1 MGKLTDSLKETTQK
15 LSDLKHGIYE
25 MQQLGRDLA
34 DNTLEV
40 ADAALRTG
48 YAYAKAES
56 GKTGEKTEH
65 LLDLNPKM
73 LDADQLNQ
81 TTCWTQKLLEARF
94 GSFNATYQYLRNVHN
109 IRVKDRSWKKLVEI
123 FNGNLDA
130 RSPEQR
136 LASLEQITL
145 QQEQRINELETKLT
159 ELIHRLGQ
167 VL

>member
-56 GKTGEKTEH
+56 GKTGEKTKR
-65 LLDLNPKM
+65 LIDLSPKV
-73 LDADQLNQ
+73 LDADELHEAPY
-81 TTCWTQKLLEARF
+81 WTQKLLKTKF
-94 GSFNATYQYLRNVHN
+94 GSFNAAYEYLRDVHN
-109 IRVKDRSWKKLVEI
+109 IRVKHRSWNKLVDI

-136 LASLEQITL
+136 LASLEHL
-145 QQEQRINELETKLT
+145 FSQQEQRINGLETKLI
-159 ELIHRLGQ
+159 ELIQSLGQ
-167 VL
+167 SL